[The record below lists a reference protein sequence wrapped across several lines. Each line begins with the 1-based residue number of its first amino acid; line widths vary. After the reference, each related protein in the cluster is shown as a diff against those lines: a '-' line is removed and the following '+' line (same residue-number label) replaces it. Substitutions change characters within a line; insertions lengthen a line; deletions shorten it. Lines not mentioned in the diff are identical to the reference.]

1 MWWYERKILLTWR
14 WSAFICACIH
24 ANIHHPCMHAV
35 IYPYNIHPCISIVI
49 HVSNHVCIVHSSIH
63 PSMHAW
69 IQTCIHH
76 PSTHLHIYPW
86 FMHAPS
92 VYLSIHASIKVSIYP
107 LMSVSLFV
115 CLYGVIFIFNCG
127 SWREWEQLL
136 LLYILNF
143 KYEGLLSFC
152 STVWHNT
159 D

>member
-1 MWWYERKILLTWR
+1 MIWKENIINMKMT
-14 WSAFICACIH
+14 CIH
-24 ANIHHPCMHAV
+24 LCMHSCKHPSSMHACMHAV

-86 FMHAPS
+86 FLHASS

-115 CLYGVIFIFNCG
+115 CPYGVIFIFNSG
-127 SWREWEQLL
+127 SWRELEQLL
-136 LLYILNF
+136 LLYIFNF
-143 KYEGLLSFC
+143 MKVFYLSC
-152 STVWHNT
+152 STVWNNT